1 MTLPASGTL
10 SLNDINT
17 EFNLGRNLA
26 AYRGQRWFRDDNTRG
41 YFDDSTT
48 GNFPPIDV
56 SEFYSK
62 RSPSSVS
69 FPVGQVNT
77 YTSVGTYSFP
87 INFFYNTLLIEVRG
101 GNGADGQDGTSQ
113 YECNGFD
120 YKGNPICGFVWR
132 NGANGAPGTASSFG
146 SFVSGAGGAGGN
158 GATGSGGFGKTSGL
172 PGTYNSIIINAE
184 TNSSAPLKGSSV
196 SYTVGSGTGSYVR
209 ITVQS

>member
-1 MTLPASGTL
+1 MTLPTSGTI
-10 SLNDINT
+10 SLNAINT
-17 EFNLGRNLA
+17 EFALGNNLG
-26 AYRGQRWFRDDNTRG
+26 AYRGQRWYRDDNTRG

-77 YTSVGTYSFP
+77 YTTPGTYSFP

-101 GNGADGQDGTSQ
+101 GDGTGGGDGFSQYECRYFTGCGYYWYNGADGTAGT
-113 YECNGFD
+113 
-120 YKGNPICGFVWR
+120 
-132 NGANGAPGTASSFG
+132 TSSFG
-146 SFVSGAGGAGGN
+146 TYVSGAGGSGGA
-158 GATGSGGFGKTSGL
+158 GATGSDGYGKTGGQ
-172 PGTYNSIIINAE
+172 PGTYNSITINAE
-184 TNSSAPLKGSSV
+184 TNSSAPLKGSSI
-196 SYTVGSGTGSYVR
+196 SYTVGSGSGSYVR